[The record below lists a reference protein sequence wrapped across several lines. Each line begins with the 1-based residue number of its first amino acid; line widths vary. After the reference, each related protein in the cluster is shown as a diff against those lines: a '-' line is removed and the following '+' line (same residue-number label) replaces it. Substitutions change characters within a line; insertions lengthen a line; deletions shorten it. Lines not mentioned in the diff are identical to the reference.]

1 MINNLAKDLNHFPGA
16 ANCTRC
22 LAHIVNL
29 AARAILRQFDVSKG
43 HDEEASEDE
52 IRAEEEV
59 QSTKDS
65 DDDDE
70 DGTGTV
76 EELSEVDQG
85 EEDELDDNDEKG
97 MNLAEVEQVTREKVK
112 DMAKV
117 TEPLHHTLYKVSLL
131 TNSNTLTHPFSA
143 YQLRNF
149 ANAVKNSPTIL
160 LPEWR
165 KTIKQLATDADDPKK
180 ALADRI
186 MPRDVAMRWNS
197 TYDMLKFA
205 KSYQDPINQ
214 MTDSRSL
221 KLRYCMITE
230 LEWELIK
237 QLQDVLKVRVLTS
250 LMLRFQ
256 VGPLYE
262 VYDRS

>member
-1 MINNLAKDLNHFPGA
+1 MINNLAKDLNHFPDTV
-16 ANCTRC
+16 NHTQC

-29 AARAILRQFDVSKG
+29 AARAILHQFDVSKG

-85 EEDELDDNDEKG
+85 EEDELDDNNEKG
-97 MNLAEVEQVTREKVK
+97 MNLAEVEQAMREKVK

-117 TEPLHHTLYKVSLL
+117 TEPLRHTLYKVSLL
-131 TNSNTLTHPFSA
+131 TNSNMLTHPFLT

-165 KTIKQLATDADDPKK
+165 KTIK
-180 ALADRI
+180 
-186 MPRDVAMRWNS
+186 
-197 TYDMLKFA
+197 
-205 KSYQDPINQ
+205 
-214 MTDSRSL
+214 
-221 KLRYCMITE
+221 
-230 LEWELIK
+230 
-237 QLQDVLKVRVLTS
+237 
-250 LMLRFQ
+250 
-256 VGPLYE
+256 
-262 VYDRS
+262 